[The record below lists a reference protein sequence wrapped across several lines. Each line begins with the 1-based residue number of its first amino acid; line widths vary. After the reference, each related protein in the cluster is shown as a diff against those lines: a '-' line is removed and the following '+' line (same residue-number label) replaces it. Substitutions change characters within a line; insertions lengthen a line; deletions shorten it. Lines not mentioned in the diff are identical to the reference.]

1 MNEKCGMKQRDS
13 RLDALKM
20 FLMICVIWGHVPLLD
35 GFVDIGLPN
44 NYDVLTWASVRG
56 IYAFHMPL
64 FVLLSGFF
72 SRRKTV
78 REQFRGSLKLLGLFA
93 VFQTIDL
100 LVQSFA
106 YCTLPSLGRI
116 VHPCFALW
124 YLLCLFYWRMLIS
137 VIPGNWNPRWMVAA
151 SIAMSLAIG
160 FTPIRGEMGLHRFFS
175 FMPYFMI
182 GHYYGRK
189 VLQYIDNKI
198 VAHFTPPPKNP
209 YSNCVLGGV
218 RVGSVQSALA

>member
-124 YLLCLFYWRMLIS
+124 YLLCLFYWRMLLS
-137 VIPGNWNPRWMVAA
+137 VIPDRWNPRWVVTA
-151 SIAMSLAIG
+151 SIAISLAIG
-160 FTPIRGEMGLHRFFS
+160 L
-175 FMPYFMI
+175 Y
-182 GHYYGRK
+182 
-189 VLQYIDNKI
+189 L
-198 VAHFTPPPKNP
+198 
-209 YSNCVLGGV
+209 
-218 RVGSVQSALA
+218 